1 MAVQNIRFYLCPE
14 LKSTNFDHLSRKYK
28 GLSNSTIV
36 GTTFAEMGRNC
47 PKCRLKLHSR
57 KSLQKHLTESCQ
69 SQQEGG
75 ASKVIEILS
84 LYQLTYSVQFSVY
97 SVQCAVYSEP
107 YCPTVTP
114 VVLSACHTVLTSYCF
129 YVLMYSPHSL
139 PSCRHRAAS
148 LDCLPRTPR

>member
-69 SQQEGG
+69 SQQEVG

-84 LYQLTYSVQFSVY
+84 LYQLMYCSKVY
-97 SVQCAVYSEP
+97 SVQCTVNHIVLLSP
-107 YCPTVTP
+107 CRTVHLSYCPP
-114 VVLSACHTVLTSYCF
+114 VVLSSRDARYA
-129 YVLMYSPHSL
+129 P
-139 PSCRHRAAS
+139 
-148 LDCLPRTPR
+148 